1 MTPQTLD
8 IIFNITGIIGVS
20 LILLAYFLLQ
30 IEKVRSDNI
39 IYPVLNLVGAS
50 LLLISLFR
58 FWNLPSVIIEFFWIL
73 ISIYGIYKIIKKPK
87 N

>member
-39 IYPVLNLVGAS
+39 IYPVLNLIGAS
-50 LLLISLFR
+50 LLLISLLR
-58 FWNLPSVIIEFFWIL
+58 FWNLPSVIIEIFWIL